1 MRSSLSLA
9 AALLLAGCATTTARQ
24 QTSAPALP
32 LAVETY
38 GALRPAQVR
47 NLVIVLHDDLAPGTP
62 VDYSAFAARAAATVP
77 AGAAVVL
84 LRPGYAD
91 ANGHMSGGVRARGIG
106 DGYSAEQIRLV
117 GESVQALAARYRNAR
132 TILVGDG
139 GGAVLAANVAAM
151 RPSLVGSMLLVG
163 CPCALPEWRKH
174 MARRNPGFAEEV
186 DSLDPLQT
194 VGGIA
199 PSARIALVSGGD
211 KARVPARIARLYA
224 EALTLRGIA
233 VEYRVV
239 EGDGADLLSNN
250 EVTQL
255 LARLADSAAKT
266 EPRT

>member
-9 AALLLAGCATTTARQ
+9 AALILAGCATTREA
-24 QTSAPALP
+24 SAPALP
-32 LAVETY
+32 LAIERY
-38 GALRPAQVR
+38 GALKPSQVR
-47 NLVIVLHDDLAPGTP
+47 NLVVVLHDDLTPGAP
-62 VDYSAFAARAAATVP
+62 VDYSGFAARAAAAVP
-77 AGAAVVL
+77 AGGAVVV

-91 ANGHMSGGVRARGIG
+91 ADGHLSGGIRARGIG

-117 GESVQALAARYRNAR
+117 GETVQALAARYRNAR
-132 TILVGDG
+132 TILIGDG

-151 RPSLVGSMLLVG
+151 RPSLVHSLLLIG

-174 MARRNPGFAEEV
+174 MARREPAFAESV

-199 PSARIALVSGGD
+199 PTARIAIVAGGD

-224 EALTLRGIA
+224 EALALRGIA
-233 VEYRVV
+233 VEYRQV
-239 EGDGADLLSNN
+239 EGDDLLAGD

-255 LARLADSAAKT
+255 LGRLAEGASRA

>member
-1 MRSSLSLA
+1 MRFSLSLA
-9 AALLLAGCATTTARQ
+9 AALLVAGCATTQ
-24 QTSAPALP
+24 PGGSPAPRL
-32 LAVETY
+32 VTESY
-38 GALRPAQVR
+38 GALKPAQVR
-47 NLVIVLHDDLAPGTP
+47 NLVIVLHDDLAPGTT
-62 VDYSAFAARAAATVP
+62 VDYSAFAARAAASVP
-77 AGAAVVL
+77 AGAAVVV

-91 ANGHMSGGVRARGIG
+91 PVGRMSEGSRARGIG

-139 GGAVLAANVAAM
+139 GGAVLAANVAAT
-151 RPSLVGSMLLVG
+151 RPSLVGSMLLIG
-163 CPCALPEWRKH
+163 CPCALPEWRKY
-174 MARRNPGFAEEV
+174 MARREPAFAESV

-199 PSARIALVSGGD
+199 PTARIAIVSGGD

-224 EALTLRGIA
+224 EALALRGIA
-233 VEYRVV
+233 VEYRQV
-239 EGDGADLLSNN
+239 EGDDLLAQG

-255 LARLADSAAKT
+255 LSRLADSAAKA